1 MVKRAKAKPKPKP
14 IFKVTII
21 KISVTGWT
29 LGTGIILKIL
39 SATHMAVKMANN
51 ANFLV
56 ELRTIANF
64 KS

>member
-1 MVKRAKAKPKPKP
+1 MVKRARANPNPKP

-29 LGTGIILKIL
+29 FGTGIILKIL
-39 SATHMAVKMANN
+39 SATHIAVKMANS